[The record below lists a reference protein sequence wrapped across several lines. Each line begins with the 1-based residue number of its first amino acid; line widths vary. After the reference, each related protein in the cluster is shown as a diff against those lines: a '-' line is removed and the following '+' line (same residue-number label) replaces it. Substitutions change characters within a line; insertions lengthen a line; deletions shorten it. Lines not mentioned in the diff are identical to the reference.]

1 MIYLGTGKAL
11 LNIDGYLHLFYKE
24 GMIYRVEVTTT
35 YKYYSH
41 RIHEVVSNVNYSH
54 WKHEVVSDVNECDPF
69 EYVLPN
75 TLHIL
80 RSIDAGDVIALYYE
94 LDDIIIDKIL
104 DTLK

>member
-1 MIYLGTGKAL
+1 MIYLGTAL
-11 LNIDGYLHLFYKE
+11 LNTDDYLHLFYKE
-24 GMIYRVEVTTT
+24 GMIYCVEVSLTTT
-35 YKYYSH
+35 DKY
-41 RIHEVVSNVNYSH
+41 YSH

-75 TLHIL
+75 TLYIL